1 MLSERCCVFLLLP
14 ALFAVQSVRADTD
27 EIKHQYFVKRNGLRN
42 LDGILDSFEARS
54 HFACAAACDR
64 ERQCNS
70 YNVGPVLA
78 GSDGRQVCDLV
89 TTDQHSVGGITEA
102 PGWSMFVGE

>member
-54 HFACAAACDR
+54 RLDCAAACDN

-70 YNVGPVLA
+70 YSVGPVLV
-78 GSDGRQVCDLV
+78 GRHRRQLCDLV
-89 TTDQHSVGGITEA
+89 TTDQHSVAGITEA